1 MRTRPFARDVS
12 RFSDEA
18 TKGPSSA
25 GFRISDSPLTSLGLS
40 SEEALYVELSLGV
53 CLFIVVW
60 LGQRLARPKVSYPP
74 GPIGSLLLGA
84 RSNVVGLQNIWKEY
98 AKWSKEYGPIIFFR
112 SGSLNYLVLNSQ
124 ASLTALLERRSRI
137 YSDRP
142 SSVMFGELI
151 GAEDSF
157 SRCSS
162 ENPRFPIY
170 RKMTYEAVGPRGVQ
184 EHWTVMEGNVRR
196 YLNALRK
203 HPKDFR
209 THVSLCS
216 RASVLHAAYGYSAG
230 EGDYFVE
237 LADRWMQHINNA
249 TRPGM
254 WLVDSYPILK
264 YLKYLPPIFPKP
276 AFLKFALSQKKI
288 NHELLSG
295 PLNWVKEEMS
305 KGRAISGLAAK
316 KFSEFSESGKEQTA
330 EEEDIIA
337 HSAWALYI
345 AGADTIVSS
354 IITFFLC
361 MTLNPDVQSRAQE
374 EIDRV
379 VGRNRL
385 PAISDRDK
393 LPYVEALLKE
403 VLRWH
408 PSAPL
413 CLPHRVLRDD
423 IYEGMFI
430 PKHTI
435 IIPNI
440 WAVTHDE
447 SLYPSPDQ
455 FEPAR
460 HIPLA
465 PGEPP
470 PQPDPRNFVF
480 GFGRRICAGQHFA
493 EAALFLTIAA
503 TLATFRISKDE
514 DEDGRVVEP
523 LVEFASGIVSKAEEF
538 RCKVERRG
546 DWIDELIDD

>member
-1 MRTRPFARDVS
+1 MAP
-12 RFSDEA
+12 
-18 TKGPSSA
+18 
-25 GFRISDSPLTSLGLS
+25 SPLTSLGLS
-40 SEEALYVELSLGV
+40 SREALYFEIFVVFGLVLGV
-53 CLFIVVW
+53 VFESRRKKRKL
-60 LGQRLARPKVSYPP
+60 PYPP
-74 GPIGSLLLGA
+74 GPAGSLLLGA
-84 RSNVVGLQNIWKEY
+84 RNDIVGQKNIWKQY
-98 AKWSKEYGPIIFFR
+98 AKWSKEYGPLIFFH
-112 SGSLNYLVLNSQ
+112 SGSVPYLVLNSQ
-124 ASLTALLERRSRI
+124 KSLRDLLETRSRI

-162 ENPRFPIY
+162 EHPRFNAY
-170 RKMTYEAVGPRGVQ
+170 RKVTYDEVGPRGVK
-184 EHWTVMEGNVRR
+184 EHFKVMETNTRR

-203 HPKDFR
+203 HPKEFR
-209 THVSLCS
+209 THVSFRCS

-249 TRPGM
+249 TKPGM

-276 AFLKFALSQKKI
+276 AFLKFALSQKKM

-295 PLNWVKEEMS
+295 PLNWVKEEMN
-305 KGRAISGLAAK
+305 KGRAVSGLTAK
-316 KFSEFSESGKEQTA
+316 KFSEFSDSGKEHSA

-385 PAISDRDK
+385 PTISDRYK
-393 LPYVEALLKE
+393 LPFVEALLKE

-447 SLYPSPDQ
+447 SLYPSPEKFD
-455 FEPAR
+455 PAR
-460 HIPLA
+460 HIPLL

-503 TLATFRISKDE
+503 TLATFRISKDV
-514 DEDGRVVEP
+514 DEDGRVLEP
-523 LVEFASGIVSKAEEF
+523 VVEFASGIVSKAEEF

-546 DWIDELIDD
+546 DWVEELIDD